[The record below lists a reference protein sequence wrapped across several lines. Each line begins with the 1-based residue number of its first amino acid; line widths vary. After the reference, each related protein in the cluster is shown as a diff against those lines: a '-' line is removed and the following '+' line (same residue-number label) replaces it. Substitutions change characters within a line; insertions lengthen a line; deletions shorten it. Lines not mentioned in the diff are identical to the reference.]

1 MCGVVSLF
9 HNFPTTAE
17 VNVAISNIACGI
29 NITLL
34 LLHLLRILLGPYP
47 LPIIVSIYYLIRSHS
62 HLTNSCLLALLAPLM
77 SGQLQDQYHLDYESA
92 DCQDRSH
99 DCLHP
104 QLQRDDK

>member
-1 MCGVVSLF
+1 MWICQLVSQ
-9 HNFPTTAE
+9 FPNPAE

-62 HLTNSCLLALLAPLM
+62 
-77 SGQLQDQYHLDYESA
+77 
-92 DCQDRSH
+92 
-99 DCLHP
+99 LHP
-104 QLQRDDK
+104 LKS